1 MVKKKLHLII
11 SGKVQG
17 VFFRDSTTSKAKEFD
32 VNGWVKNNS
41 DGTVEALYEG
51 EEENLK
57 QLLEFC
63 KKGPEMANV
72 EKVEIKWEGI

>member
-17 VFFRDSTTSKAKEFD
+17 VFFRDSTTSKAKEFG